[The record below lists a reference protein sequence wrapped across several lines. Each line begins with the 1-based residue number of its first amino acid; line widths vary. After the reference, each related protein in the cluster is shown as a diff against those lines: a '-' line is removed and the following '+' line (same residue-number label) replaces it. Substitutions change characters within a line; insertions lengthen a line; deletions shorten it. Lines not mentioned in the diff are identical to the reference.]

1 MLRKLKSVAI
11 LFVVYILFV
20 LPALAQQ
27 LNWTKDG
34 KAYYAIEKNQIVRK
48 EMPDEKETVL
58 VGKDLLKTPEN
69 KTLLIRDFAM
79 SEDQTKVLIYTNSQ
93 QVWRLDTEG
102 DYWVLD
108 LATKKLVQAG
118 PERPASSLRF
128 AKLSPDAKKVAYVSE
143 YNLYVWDINTGKET
157 AVTTDGNRRLIN
169 GTFDWVYEEE
179 FACRDGFQWSPDSK
193 RIAYWQVD
201 ARDTR
206 DFYMI
211 NNTDSIYSQ
220 IVPVEYPKV
229 GESPSAVRI
238 GVVELVSNKTTWL
251 DITGDPRQHY
261 LPRMEWNSA
270 TDLFVQQLNRKQ
282 NLSKIYSCNVITNKT
297 TTILTEADDAW
308 IDVGS
313 QWEDKYDITFRH
325 KFIWINNN
333 DEFLWESE
341 IDGWRHLY
349 RVSKNGTTKQVTK
362 GNFDVI
368 NLLCVDEK
376 NNLVYFHASPENA
389 TQKYLYKTKLDG
401 TGKAERVTP
410 EGMNGTNDYSVSP
423 NGTYALRS
431 FQNTFTRPL
440 TEMITLPNHK
450 PINEKES
457 ILSVLSVRKVKSNLQ
472 FFKVKID
479 GNTEL
484 DGWVVKPENFDPS
497 KKYPVV
503 FYVYSEPA
511 AAMVT
516 DTYGVGSNQ
525 LYKGNMTNEGY
536 LYVCIDNRGT
546 PAPKGSAWRKSI
558 YRKIGLLNINDQAKA
573 AKEILKWDYVD
584 PDRVAVWGW
593 SGGGSATLNLLFR
606 YPEIYKTGIAIAAVA
621 NQLTYDNIY
630 QERYMGLPQENMEDF
645 IAGSPVTHAKN
656 LQGNLL
662 YIHGTGDDNVH
673 YANADM
679 LINELV
685 KHNKQFQLMAYPNR
699 THSLSEGPGTLLHLV
714 TLYTEYLRKH
724 CPPGGR

>member
-34 KAYYAIEKNQIVRK
+34 KTYYAIEKNQIVRK

-58 VGKDLLKTPEN
+58 VGKDLLKTPDN

-118 PERPASSLRF
+118 PDRPASSLRF

-261 LPRMEWNSA
+261 LPRMEWNSP

-333 DEFLWESE
+333 NEFLWESE

-389 TQKYLYKTKLDG
+389 TQKYLYKAKLDG

-423 NGTYALRS
+423 NGTYALRT

-479 GNTEL
+479 GDTEL
-484 DGWVVKPENFDPS
+484 DGWVVKPENFDPA